1 MTYKQDPMTDIPVS
15 SLTYAIKGQRL
26 LEQNGYTVW
35 AGRDHDRV
43 TGCGYKLT
51 IRGGEDKAEMA
62 RALLAGRAP
71 MLDARFAYHTQ
82 EVIQAVY
89 DSSAERRHICVRSDL
104 PRHCQAALKP

>member
-1 MTYKQDPMTDIPVS
+1 MTYKQDPITDIPVS

-26 LEQNGYTVW
+26 LEQNGYTAW

-62 RALLAGRAP
+62 RALLMQNGIRLARRSQNGEEGGGR
-71 MLDARFAYHTQ
+71 
-82 EVIQAVY
+82 
-89 DSSAERRHICVRSDL
+89 
-104 PRHCQAALKP
+104 

>member
-26 LEQNGYTVW
+26 LEQNGYTAW

-62 RALLAGRAP
+62 RVLLMQNGIRLARRSQAGEEGGGR
-71 MLDARFAYHTQ
+71 
-82 EVIQAVY
+82 
-89 DSSAERRHICVRSDL
+89 
-104 PRHCQAALKP
+104 

>member
-26 LEQNGYTVW
+26 LEQNGYTAW

-51 IRGGEDKAEMA
+51 IRGGEEKAEMA
-62 RALLAGRAP
+62 RALLMQNGIRLARRSQNEEEGGGR
-71 MLDARFAYHTQ
+71 
-82 EVIQAVY
+82 
-89 DSSAERRHICVRSDL
+89 
-104 PRHCQAALKP
+104 

>member
-1 MTYKQDPMTDIPVS
+1 MTYKQDPMTDISVS

-26 LEQNGYTVW
+26 LEQNGYTAW

-62 RALLAGRAP
+62 RALLMQNGIRLARRSQDGEEGGGR
-71 MLDARFAYHTQ
+71 
-82 EVIQAVY
+82 
-89 DSSAERRHICVRSDL
+89 
-104 PRHCQAALKP
+104 

>member
-26 LEQNGYTVW
+26 LEQNGYTAW

-51 IRGGEDKAEMA
+51 IRGGEEKAEMA
-62 RALLAGRAP
+62 RALLMQNGIRLARRSQNGEEGGGR
-71 MLDARFAYHTQ
+71 
-82 EVIQAVY
+82 
-89 DSSAERRHICVRSDL
+89 
-104 PRHCQAALKP
+104 

>member
-26 LEQNGYTVW
+26 LEQNGYTAW

-51 IRGGEDKAEMA
+51 IRGGEEKAEMA
-62 RALLAGRAP
+62 RALLMQNGIRLARRSQDGEEGGGR
-71 MLDARFAYHTQ
+71 
-82 EVIQAVY
+82 
-89 DSSAERRHICVRSDL
+89 
-104 PRHCQAALKP
+104 

>member
-1 MTYKQDPMTDIPVS
+1 MTYKQDPMTDISVS

-62 RALLAGRAP
+62 RALLMQNGIRLARRSQAGEEGGGR
-71 MLDARFAYHTQ
+71 
-82 EVIQAVY
+82 
-89 DSSAERRHICVRSDL
+89 
-104 PRHCQAALKP
+104 

>member
-1 MTYKQDPMTDIPVS
+1 MTDISVS

-26 LEQNGYTVW
+26 LEQNGYTAW

-62 RALLAGRAP
+62 RALLMQNGIRLARRSQAGEEGGGR
-71 MLDARFAYHTQ
+71 
-82 EVIQAVY
+82 
-89 DSSAERRHICVRSDL
+89 
-104 PRHCQAALKP
+104 

>member
-62 RALLAGRAP
+62 RALLMQNGIRLARRSRNEEEGGGR
-71 MLDARFAYHTQ
+71 
-82 EVIQAVY
+82 
-89 DSSAERRHICVRSDL
+89 
-104 PRHCQAALKP
+104 

>member
-1 MTYKQDPMTDIPVS
+1 MTDIPVS
-15 SLTYAIKGQRL
+15 SLTYAIKGQRF

-62 RALLAGRAP
+62 RALLMQNGIRLARRSQAGEEGGGR
-71 MLDARFAYHTQ
+71 
-82 EVIQAVY
+82 
-89 DSSAERRHICVRSDL
+89 
-104 PRHCQAALKP
+104 

>member
-26 LEQNGYTVW
+26 LEQNGYTAW

-62 RALLAGRAP
+62 RALLMQNGIRLARRSQAGDEGGGR
-71 MLDARFAYHTQ
+71 
-82 EVIQAVY
+82 
-89 DSSAERRHICVRSDL
+89 
-104 PRHCQAALKP
+104 

>member
-1 MTYKQDPMTDIPVS
+1 MTYKQDPMTDILVS

-26 LEQNGYTVW
+26 LEQNGYTAW

-62 RALLAGRAP
+62 RALLMQNGIRLARRSQAGEEGGGR
-71 MLDARFAYHTQ
+71 
-82 EVIQAVY
+82 
-89 DSSAERRHICVRSDL
+89 
-104 PRHCQAALKP
+104 

>member
-1 MTYKQDPMTDIPVS
+1 MTDIPVS

-26 LEQNGYTVW
+26 LEQNGYTAW

-62 RALLAGRAP
+62 RVLLMQNGIRLARRSQAGEEGGGR
-71 MLDARFAYHTQ
+71 
-82 EVIQAVY
+82 
-89 DSSAERRHICVRSDL
+89 
-104 PRHCQAALKP
+104 

>member
-26 LEQNGYTVW
+26 LEQNGYTAW

-62 RALLAGRAP
+62 RALLMQNGIRLARRSQNGEEGGGR
-71 MLDARFAYHTQ
+71 
-82 EVIQAVY
+82 
-89 DSSAERRHICVRSDL
+89 
-104 PRHCQAALKP
+104 

>member
-1 MTYKQDPMTDIPVS
+1 MTYKQDSMTDIPVS

-62 RALLAGRAP
+62 RALLMQNGIRLARRSQAGEEGGGR
-71 MLDARFAYHTQ
+71 
-82 EVIQAVY
+82 
-89 DSSAERRHICVRSDL
+89 
-104 PRHCQAALKP
+104 

>member
-26 LEQNGYTVW
+26 LEQNGYTAW

-51 IRGGEDKAEMA
+51 IRGGEEKAEMA
-62 RALLAGRAP
+62 RALLMQNGIRLARRSQAGKEGGGR
-71 MLDARFAYHTQ
+71 
-82 EVIQAVY
+82 
-89 DSSAERRHICVRSDL
+89 
-104 PRHCQAALKP
+104 

>member
-1 MTYKQDPMTDIPVS
+1 MTYKQDPMTDISVS

-26 LEQNGYTVW
+26 LEQNGYTAW

-62 RALLAGRAP
+62 RALLMQNGIRLARRSQAGKEGGGR
-71 MLDARFAYHTQ
+71 
-82 EVIQAVY
+82 
-89 DSSAERRHICVRSDL
+89 
-104 PRHCQAALKP
+104 

>member
-26 LEQNGYTVW
+26 LEQNGYTAW

-51 IRGGEDKAEMA
+51 IRGSEDKAEMA
-62 RALLAGRAP
+62 RALLMQNGIRLARRSQNGEEGGGR
-71 MLDARFAYHTQ
+71 
-82 EVIQAVY
+82 
-89 DSSAERRHICVRSDL
+89 
-104 PRHCQAALKP
+104 

>member
-1 MTYKQDPMTDIPVS
+1 MTDIPVS

-26 LEQNGYTVW
+26 LEQNGYTAW

-62 RALLAGRAP
+62 RALLMQNGIRLARRSQAGEEGGGR
-71 MLDARFAYHTQ
+71 
-82 EVIQAVY
+82 
-89 DSSAERRHICVRSDL
+89 
-104 PRHCQAALKP
+104 

>member
-1 MTYKQDPMTDIPVS
+1 MTDISVS

-51 IRGGEDKAEMA
+51 IRGGEDDGFYEKVKELLLSEAEMA
-62 RALLAGRAP
+62 RALLMQNGIRLARRSQAGEEGGGR
-71 MLDARFAYHTQ
+71 
-82 EVIQAVY
+82 
-89 DSSAERRHICVRSDL
+89 
-104 PRHCQAALKP
+104 

>member
-26 LEQNGYTVW
+26 LEQNGYTAW

-62 RALLAGRAP
+62 RALLMQNGIRLARRSQAGEEGGSR
-71 MLDARFAYHTQ
+71 
-82 EVIQAVY
+82 
-89 DSSAERRHICVRSDL
+89 
-104 PRHCQAALKP
+104 

>member
-1 MTYKQDPMTDIPVS
+1 VTYKQDPMTDIPVS

-62 RALLAGRAP
+62 RALLMQNGIRLARRSQAGEEGGGR
-71 MLDARFAYHTQ
+71 
-82 EVIQAVY
+82 
-89 DSSAERRHICVRSDL
+89 
-104 PRHCQAALKP
+104 

>member
-1 MTYKQDPMTDIPVS
+1 MIDIPVS

-26 LEQNGYTVW
+26 LEQNGYTAW

-62 RALLAGRAP
+62 RALLMQNGIRLARRSQAGEEGGGR
-71 MLDARFAYHTQ
+71 
-82 EVIQAVY
+82 
-89 DSSAERRHICVRSDL
+89 
-104 PRHCQAALKP
+104 

>member
-26 LEQNGYTVW
+26 LEQNGYTAW

-62 RALLAGRAP
+62 RALLMQNGIRLARRSQAGEEGGGR
-71 MLDARFAYHTQ
+71 
-82 EVIQAVY
+82 
-89 DSSAERRHICVRSDL
+89 
-104 PRHCQAALKP
+104 

>member
-1 MTYKQDPMTDIPVS
+1 MSDISVS

-26 LEQNGYTVW
+26 LEQNGYTAW

-62 RALLAGRAP
+62 RALLMQNGIRLARRSQAGEEGGSR
-71 MLDARFAYHTQ
+71 
-82 EVIQAVY
+82 
-89 DSSAERRHICVRSDL
+89 
-104 PRHCQAALKP
+104 